1 MKRLLPLLL
10 LGATASAQATDT
22 LHQIYIQPSLAN
34 LKIDGS
40 HGSALMTQVGYNYH
54 FAPMLAMDLSYYMTG
69 SINDIA
75 INDDKASATGATIA
89 AKMYFPMSY
98 YGSFYGKFGLNHTNV
113 EYQYTEGNQTL
124 KQEAASTKPYLAVG
138 TLMRLFP
145 STTFNIEYQYMPL
158 ASDDYISSIGAGVNF
173 MF

>member
-40 HGSALMTQVGYNYH
+40 HGSTLMTQVGYNYH
-54 FAPMLAMDLSYYMTG
+54 FAPMIAMDLSYYMTA
-69 SINDIA
+69 SMNDIA
-75 INDDKASATGATIA
+75 MDNDKASATGATIA

-98 YGSFYGKFGLNHTNV
+98 YGSFYGKFGLNRTNV
-113 EYQYTEGNQTL
+113 EYQYKVNNQTL
-124 KQEAASTKPYLAVG
+124 KQDAVSTKPYVAVG
-138 TLMRLFP
+138 TVMKLFP
-145 STTFNIEYQYMPL
+145 SVTFNVEYQYMPL

>member
-10 LGATASAQATDT
+10 LGATASAQATNT

-54 FAPMLAMDLSYYMTG
+54 FAPMLAMDLSYYMTA
-69 SINDIA
+69 SINDIVH
-75 INDDKASATGATIA
+75 NNDKASATGTTIA
-89 AKMYFPMSY
+89 AKLYFPMSY
-98 YGSFYGKFGLNHTNV
+98 YGSFYGKFGLNRTNV
-113 EYQYTEGNQTL
+113 DYQYNVNNQTL
-124 KQEAASTKPYLAVG
+124 KQEAVSTKPYLSVG
-138 TLMRLFP
+138 TIMRLFP
-145 STTFNIEYQYMPL
+145 STTFNIEYQYIPL

>member
-10 LGATASAQATDT
+10 LGATVSAQATDT

-34 LKIDGS
+34 LKINGS
-40 HGSALMTQVGYNYH
+40 HGSALMTQVGYNYY

-69 SINDIA
+69 SINNIA